1 MSNFQFAIFRE
12 ENDGKMFCWWLQSN
26 LRQTCDT
33 SNPITSHSYRALP
46 LAQLKEYPKQNQH
59 LKISL
64 QTKPIKSWD
73 KSKAKKTCSAFQ
85 ETNYK
90 QYLFE
95 TKTYFLSTIYYSS
108 QAIAVKVLH
117 HSLLRQLLCLH
128 TFTFT
133 MAGARKSDNYYVFKL

>member
-1 MSNFQFAIFRE
+1 MSNFKFAIFGV

-33 SNPITSHSYRALP
+33 SNPITSQLSNAS
-46 LAQLKEYPKQNQH
+46 LAQFEEYPKQNQH

-85 ETNYK
+85 ETNFK

-95 TKTYFLSTIYYSS
+95 TKTYFLSKIYYSS

-128 TFTFT
+128 TFTFM
-133 MAGARKSDNYYVFKL
+133 MAGARKSDNYYASKL